1 MYEGGDRE
9 KKCNICGH
17 IIGKPARRYWNKDTK
32 VVICSNCYDDEQHYY
47 GRTTNPLLSSVVQ
60 LPTDTTT
67 TTGVGVRSTTTTIP
81 PVGPPL
87 DGWAKGHDEN
97 MKSAELTRVAVQ
109 ALTAAI
115 VDLMRVEEDRNKLL
129 VRNMEAKA

>member
-1 MYEGGDRE
+1 MTWLMYESGDRE
-9 KKCNICGH
+9 KKCNVCGH
-17 IIGKPARRYWNKDTK
+17 LIGRPARRYWNKDTK
-32 VVICSNCYDDEQHYY
+32 VVICSNCYDDEQQHY
-47 GRTTNPLLSSVVQ
+47 GRYAVQ

-81 PVGPPL
+81 SVGPPL

-129 VRNMEAKA
+129 VRNMEAKP